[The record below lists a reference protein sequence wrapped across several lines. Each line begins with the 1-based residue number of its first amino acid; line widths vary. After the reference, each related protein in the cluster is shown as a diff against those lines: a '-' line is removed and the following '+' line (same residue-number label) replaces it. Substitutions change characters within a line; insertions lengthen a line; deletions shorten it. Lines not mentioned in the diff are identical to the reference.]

1 MKIWIDGDGCPVVR
15 QTVLLAKQ
23 HGIPCAILCDTS
35 HSFRTGDAEVLIC
48 DKGADSVDYRL
59 ANLVRAGDL
68 VVTQDYGLAAMCL
81 SRRAIPVH
89 QDGFV
94 YTDENIGGLLEVRAF
109 SGKVRRAGGRFKGP
123 KKRTEAQD
131 KAFEACLSNL
141 LKEADHA
148 GGNP

>member
-15 QTVLLAKQ
+15 QTVSLAKQ
-23 HGIPCAILCDTS
+23 YGIPCAILCDMS

-81 SRRAIPVH
+81 SRKAVPIH
-89 QDGFV
+89 QDGMV
-94 YTDENIGGLLEVRAF
+94 YTNENIDGLLFFRAAA
-109 SGKVRRAGGRFKGP
+109 KKIRNAGGRLKGP
-123 KKRTEAQD
+123 SKRTKEQD
-131 KAFEACLSNL
+131 KAFEAALIRL
-141 LKEADHA
+141 LEEQT
-148 GGNP
+148 